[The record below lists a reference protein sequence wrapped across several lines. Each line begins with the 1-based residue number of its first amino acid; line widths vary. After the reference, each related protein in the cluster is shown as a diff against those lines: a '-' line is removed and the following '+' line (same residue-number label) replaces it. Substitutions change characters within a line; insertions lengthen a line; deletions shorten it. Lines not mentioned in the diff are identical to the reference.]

1 MIKTRP
7 QYLRNRSHKFWTKSF
22 SICNDE
28 VPGFLNDLA
37 ESILQC
43 GKTVRLLRT
52 CDSKVSILDISYCS

>member
-1 MIKTRP
+1 MIKIRP

-22 SICNDE
+22 SIYNDA

-43 GKTVRLLRT
+43 GKTVRLLRI
-52 CDSKVSILDISYCS
+52 CDPKVSVRYNIY